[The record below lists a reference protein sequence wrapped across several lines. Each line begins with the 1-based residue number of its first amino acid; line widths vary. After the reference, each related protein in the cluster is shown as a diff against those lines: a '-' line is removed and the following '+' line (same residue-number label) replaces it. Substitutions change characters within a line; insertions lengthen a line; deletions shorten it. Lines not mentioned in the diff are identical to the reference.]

1 MALQVAAD
9 PYAFPCV
16 GELTPDN
23 TALLIID
30 MQFDFCAAEGYI
42 GLMGYDI
49 APLRAP
55 IEPIREARAAARKA
69 GVHVLYT
76 RQGYRAD
83 LADMTAQKRW
93 RSRQRGTPI
102 EAGENRVL
110 LRGAPGWQIIPELA
124 PSEGEAVIDKTANGA
139 FYGTDLDNV
148 LRAKGIR
155 NIAFAGNTIDCC
167 VHSTLREADDR
178 GYCCLL
184 LADCCGAVDPELH
197 RAAVAMVKVEGGVF
211 GSVAMAEDFAAA
223 LQGLS

>member
-1 MALQVAAD
+1 MALQVPAD

-16 GELTPDN
+16 GEITPDN

-55 IEPIREARAAARKA
+55 IEPIVRARAAARRA
-69 GVHVLYT
+69 GLHVLYT

-83 LADMTAQKRW
+83 LADMTASQRW
-93 RSRQRGTPI
+93 HARRRGTPV
-102 EAGENRVL
+102 ERGEGVL
-110 LRGAPGWQIIPELA
+110 IRGTPGWQIIPELA
-124 PSEGEAVIDKTANGA
+124 PEGDEAIIDKTANGA
-139 FYGTDLDNV
+139 FYGTDLDSV

-178 GYCCLL
+178 GYHCLL

-211 GSVAMAEDFAAA
+211 GSVAAAADFAAA
-223 LQGLS
+223 LEPLN